1 MLKGFD
7 SSISSDAVSL
17 IPSEGDS
24 RTAVIVLENQS
35 TYIVPIEMLPRN
47 IEVDDFVIIE
57 NGVVRLDP
65 ETDDKKELLRN
76 ALENLLKMLTN

>member
-1 MLKGFD
+1 MLKGFV

-17 IPSEGDS
+17 IPSDGDS
-24 RTAVIVLENQS
+24 RTAIIVLENQS

-65 ETDDKKELLRN
+65 ETDEKKELLRN
-76 ALENLLKMLTN
+76 ALENLLK

>member
-1 MLKGFD
+1 MLKGFV
-7 SSISSDAVSL
+7 SSISSDG
-17 IPSEGDS
+17 ES

-57 NGVVRLDP
+57 NGVVRIDP
-65 ETDDKKELLRN
+65 ETDEKKELLRS
-76 ALENLLKMLTN
+76 ALENILK

>member
-1 MLKGFD
+1 MLKGFV

-17 IPSEGDS
+17 IPSDGDS

-47 IEVDDFVIIE
+47 IEIDDFVIID
-57 NGVVRLDP
+57 NGIVSIDP
-65 ETDDKKELLRN
+65 ETDEKKELLRS
-76 ALENLLKMLTN
+76 ALENILK

>member
-1 MLKGFD
+1 MLKGFV

-17 IPSEGDS
+17 IPSDGDS
-24 RTAVIVLENQS
+24 RTAVIVLENKS
-35 TYIVPIEMLPRN
+35 NYIVPIEMLPRN

-65 ETDDKKELLRN
+65 ETDEKKELLRN
-76 ALENLLKMLTN
+76 ALENLLK